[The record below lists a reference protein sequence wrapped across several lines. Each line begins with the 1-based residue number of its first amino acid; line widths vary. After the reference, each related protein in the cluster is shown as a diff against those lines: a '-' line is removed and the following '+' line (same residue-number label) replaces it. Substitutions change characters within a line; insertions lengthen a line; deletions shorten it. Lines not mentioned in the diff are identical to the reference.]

1 MSTTADAGRLE
12 RANRLLQL
20 LPPEQRRSAI
30 DFIEF
35 LAQENDIDLLL
46 DLDGIED
53 DLAAAKRFRSG
64 DRRGTV
70 TLDEA
75 RRLLRERDV

>member
-20 LPPEQRRSAI
+20 LPPEQRQSVM

-46 DLDGIED
+46 DLDGIEE
-53 DLAAAKRFRSG
+53 DLAAAKRFRGG
-64 DRRGTV
+64 DRSGTV
-70 TLDEA
+70 TLE
-75 RRLLRERDV
+75 